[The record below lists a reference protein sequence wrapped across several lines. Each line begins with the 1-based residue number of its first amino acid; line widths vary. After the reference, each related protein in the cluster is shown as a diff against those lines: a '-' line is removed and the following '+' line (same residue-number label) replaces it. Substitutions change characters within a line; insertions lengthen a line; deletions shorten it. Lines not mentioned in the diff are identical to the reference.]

1 MAMHFK
7 INIYANGCKIRQLI
21 KSSPARFLFVNI
33 LHSKKEG
40 ILFTKVQRNIGYETQ
55 QKLFLNFPLF
65 YLLRMKIQKINFPT
79 HDILVWKIKEWEFQ
93 KKNSVVLQLISIL
106 MYPVFYLFLS
116 LSIQEKEN
124 LQWHYTFP
132 IIKGFLFQNSQD
144 QIWLPFCKLI
154 ASIISHRV

>member
-93 KKNSVVLQLISIL
+93 KKLCCSSTYFYTYVPCILLVSVLKYTRKGKSTVALHFSHYKRISFLEQPRLDLVAIL
-106 MYPVFYLFLS
+106 
-116 LSIQEKEN
+116 
-124 LQWHYTFP
+124 
-132 IIKGFLFQNSQD
+132 
-144 QIWLPFCKLI
+144 
-154 ASIISHRV
+154 